1 MENGEDEEEEEL
13 RERQQYELQVSSS
26 IMVVPRGEGMEDS
39 FFQITAGVYIL
50 VQEPYPPPL
59 SKIFPFLS
67 AKM

>member
-26 IMVVPRGEGMEDS
+26 IMVVRRGEGMEDS

-50 VQEPYPPPL
+50 VQEPYLPPL